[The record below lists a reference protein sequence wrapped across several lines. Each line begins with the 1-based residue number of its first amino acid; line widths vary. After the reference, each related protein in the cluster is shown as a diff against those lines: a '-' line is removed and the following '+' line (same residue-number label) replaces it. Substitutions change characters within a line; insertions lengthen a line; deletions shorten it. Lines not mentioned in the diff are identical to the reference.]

1 MTAYTKSKLPK
12 LVNARIDGESKEAIL
27 LPPEIKTVIT
37 RTQQLTEDLLE
48 DTRQHYHQSLGIT
61 YHASAEQAV
70 EATQRQNL
78 LVAVV
83 GFALATA
90 GTLLTPVFYVPSIG

>member
-1 MTAYTKSKLPK
+1 MTAYTKSKSPK

-61 YHASAEQAV
+61 YHASAE
-70 EATQRQNL
+70 
-78 LVAVV
+78 
-83 GFALATA
+83 
-90 GTLLTPVFYVPSIG
+90 